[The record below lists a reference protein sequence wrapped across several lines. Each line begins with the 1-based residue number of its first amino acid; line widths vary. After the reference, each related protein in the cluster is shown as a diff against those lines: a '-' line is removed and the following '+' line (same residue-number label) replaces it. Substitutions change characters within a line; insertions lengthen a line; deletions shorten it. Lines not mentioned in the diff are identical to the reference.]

1 MQFLCPIWSRHQF
14 YPMIVSSCELFAY
27 GGKPLLPTSTEI
39 VIFGLAKNFILFF
52 SIGSYRKIQM
62 NFLEIPVDRT
72 FPKVAAGVLP
82 ISVALLQQDLA
93 LLPSRPPHS
102 FLLEPDQTCDCFSQ

>member
-1 MQFLCPIWSRHQF
+1 
-14 YPMIVSSCELFAY
+14 
-27 GGKPLLPTSTEI
+27 
-39 VIFGLAKNFILFF
+39 
-52 SIGSYRKIQM
+52 M

-93 LLPSRPPHS
+93 LLPSRSPHS
-102 FLLEPDQTCDCFSQ
+102 LLLEPDQTCDCFAQ